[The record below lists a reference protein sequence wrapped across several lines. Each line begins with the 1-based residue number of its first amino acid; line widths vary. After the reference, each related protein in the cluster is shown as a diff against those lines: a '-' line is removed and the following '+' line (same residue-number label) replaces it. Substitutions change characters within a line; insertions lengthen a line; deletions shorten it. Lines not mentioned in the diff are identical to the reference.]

1 MRIIPVKVENGIL
14 KIPDGLKIPQDSQ
27 LSILL
32 TRRDEESISIIEGNE
47 SFSFL
52 ENEPDL
58 YSDEDVLK
66 NRKNENFSN

>member
-1 MRIIPVKVENGIL
+1 MRIIPVKAENGLL
-14 KIPDGLKIPQDSQ
+14 KIPEDFKVPEDAQ

-32 TRRDEESISIIEGNE
+32 TRRDEDYISIFDRNE

-52 ENEPDL
+52 ASEPDL
-58 YSDEDVLK
+58 YGDKDILK

>member
-1 MRIIPVKVENGIL
+1 MRIIPVKVENGLL
-14 KIPDGLKIPQDSQ
+14 KIPDGLKIPRDAQ

-32 TRRDEESISIIEGNE
+32 TRKDENTISIFNGNE

-52 ENEPDL
+52 ESEPDL
-58 YSDEDVLK
+58 YSDEDILK